1 MKIRSSAFD
10 DNQKIP
16 SIYTCDGNNINP
28 PLQISEVP
36 DNAESLALIMDDP
49 DAPNGTFLHWMMW
62 NIPPDLVEIAEND
75 WPEGADQGENGA
87 GELGYLGACPPSGI
101 HHYHFK
107 LFALNIKLDATS
119 NITKSELEKEIDG
132 SLIEKAELVGIYSR
146 NS

>member
-16 SIYTCDGNNINP
+16 SIYTCDGDNINP

-75 WPEGADQGENGA
+75 WPEGAEQGENGA

-107 LFALNIKLDATS
+107 LFALNRKLDATS